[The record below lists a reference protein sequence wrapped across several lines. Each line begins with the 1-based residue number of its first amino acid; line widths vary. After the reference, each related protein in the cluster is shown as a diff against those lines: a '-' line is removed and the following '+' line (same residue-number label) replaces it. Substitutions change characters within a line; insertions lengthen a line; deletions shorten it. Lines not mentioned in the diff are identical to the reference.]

1 MDKFDRG
8 VSEIRSSIRNAEALS
23 DELLGTL
30 ATLKLKMISFRSH
43 PDVEPHAGQKAFI
56 RLQRAE
62 QSLVDAAND
71 LFRTHDEL
79 VNAAVRMDVEHPD
92 YLEKTGASGLSDD
105 VPISTKDMAGI
116 YS

>member
-1 MDKFDRG
+1 MEQLNKG
-8 VSEIRSSIRNAEALS
+8 VEDIRSNIRNAEALS
-23 DELLGTL
+23 DELLAAL
-30 ATLKLKMISFRSH
+30 ATLKIKMIAFRSH
-43 PDVEPHAGQKAFI
+43 PEVEPHAGQKAFI

-92 YLEKTGASGLSDD
+92 FTKGSGLSNEA
-105 VPISTKDMAGI
+105 PLSIKDTAGVLT
-116 YS
+116 